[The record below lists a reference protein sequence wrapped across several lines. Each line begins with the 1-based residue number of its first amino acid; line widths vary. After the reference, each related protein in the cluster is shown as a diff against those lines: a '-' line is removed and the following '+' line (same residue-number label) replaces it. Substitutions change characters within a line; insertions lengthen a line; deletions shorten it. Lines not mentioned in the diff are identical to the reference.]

1 LREETPGTW
10 DIKETEKKWREE
22 DIGERAWESL
32 SSISFSLPSLCVPYS
47 GGPFSQIQLGGL
59 GVMSYPSMSQDSWQ
73 SLDDKWFLVHSELKI
88 TLH

>member
-1 LREETPGTW
+1 MGH
-10 DIKETEKKWREE
+10 KGNGEKMEGRRYRGKGMGKPFLDFFFPPFPLCPIFR
-22 DIGERAWESL
+22 GSL
-32 SSISFSLPSLCVPYS
+32 LSNPA
-47 GGPFSQIQLGGL
+47 GGL